1 MSKLKE
7 LPFTALQFY
16 ATAPYPC
23 SYLDDRLARSQ
34 VATPSH
40 MIHADLYGEL
50 VARGFR
56 RSGMYTYRPYCDHC
70 QACTPCRV
78 DVVNFKPN
86 RSQKRAWQQHKHLVS
101 QVGHLGYFEEHY
113 QLYQDYQR
121 DRHSGGG
128 MDHDDQDQ
136 YKQFLLQS
144 KVNSRLIEFRDGPE
158 AKQPGKLRIVSIIDV
173 IQDGLSSVYTFFDP
187 SLKNASLGTYSVLW
201 QIEQA
206 KLLQLPYVYLG
217 YYIKESPKMSYK
229 ANFQPLQV
237 YINNLWQAYD
247 ITK

>member
-1 MSKLKE
+1 
-7 LPFTALQFY
+7 
-16 ATAPYPC
+16 
-23 SYLDDRLARSQ
+23 
-34 VATPSH
+34 
-40 MIHADLYGEL
+40 
-50 VARGFR
+50 
-56 RSGMYTYRPYCDHC
+56 
-70 QACTPCRV
+70 V
-78 DVVNFKPN
+78 DVLNFKPN
-86 RSQKRAWQQHKHLVS
+86 RSQKRAWQIHQQLVS
-101 QVGHLGYFEEHY
+101 RVGHLGYFEEHY

-158 AKQPGKLRIVSIIDV
+158 AEQPGKLRIVSIIDV

-187 SLKNASLGTYSVLW
+187 SLKKASLGTYSVLW

-206 KLLQLPYVYLG
+206 RLLQLPYVYLG

-237 YINNLWQAYD
+237 YIDNLWQAYD
-247 ITK
+247 IT